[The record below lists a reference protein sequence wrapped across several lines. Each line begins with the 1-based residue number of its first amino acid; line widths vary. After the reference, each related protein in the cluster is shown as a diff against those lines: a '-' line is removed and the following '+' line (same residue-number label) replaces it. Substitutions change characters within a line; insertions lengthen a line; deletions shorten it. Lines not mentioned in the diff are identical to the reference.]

1 VAQNSHQNQTNK
13 GDKTMATKTNKQ
25 TTSDFV
31 TPFEETQDD
40 MEVNSVVNTDE
51 ISSLFGENDR
61 NFKIWKKI
69 QAELSKPFSPEEHNY
84 RPINITKNGAWVA
97 YYVDLRSMMERLQNV
112 VGHHF
117 NFYVF
122 PIEPKTFTTDTEN
135 AGVNVKAVLSLFIGS
150 EVLSVEDFGY
160 AQKGSSEPLKSATT
174 DALRRVLSH
183 IGIGRYLYKL
193 PRVFIR
199 GRQTETGFKFDADP
213 IKVLEKLLSNPTNEK
228 VVFYPE
234 RGESDGHEEQPT
246 VGDWDTDIDGFRK
259 LYGVKQMTDKQ
270 IRAFM
275 RLVKPTDSEAKALEE
290 TSDPDSYIKYVLDNK
305 LGGKK

>member
-1 VAQNSHQNQTNK
+1 
-13 GDKTMATKTNKQ
+13 MATKTNKQ

-31 TPFEETQDD
+31 TPFEETQVD

-112 VGHHF
+112 VGHRF
-117 NFYVF
+117 SFYVTHVD
-122 PIEPKTFTTDTEN
+122 PKAFTNDTEN
-135 AGVNVKAVLSLFIGS
+135 AGVNVKAVLSLSIGS
-150 EVLSVEDFGY
+150 EPNEMLSVEDYGY
-160 AQKGSSEPLKSATT
+160 APKGSSEPLKSATT

-228 VVFYPE
+228 VVFFPE
-234 RGESDGHEEQPT
+234 RGESDEHEEQPT
-246 VGDWDTDIDGFRK
+246 IGDWDTDIDGFRK
-259 LYGVKQMTDKQ
+259 LYGIRQMTDKQ

-275 RLVKPTDSEAKALEE
+275 RLVRPTDTEAKFLEE
-290 TSDPDSYIKYVLDNK
+290 TSDPDSYIKYVLDNR
-305 LGGKK
+305 LGGGKK